1 MDLILLEVFLELLI
15 TNNYVQVKNME
26 KLRLDLN
33 GLHEYQQNRYPYLF
47 IDIAEEVI
55 PGKSARGYKNLNDD
69 DWWFE
74 VHFPGDP
81 NMPGALQ
88 IEAMVQLG
96 ALMVTTLPGNKGKV
110 VYLISA
116 NNLKLMKK
124 ILPGD
129 RLDIETEL
137 LSWKRGMGKCSGA
150 GYVNGEKV
158 CSIDFNIVMP
168 HILEEYK
175 VKKK

>member
-1 MDLILLEVFLELLI
+1 
-15 TNNYVQVKNME
+15 ME

-33 GLHEYQQNRYPYLF
+33 GLHEYQQNRYPYLL
-47 IDIAEEVI
+47 IDVAEEVI
-55 PGKSARGYKNLNDD
+55 PGKRAKGYKNLTVD

-96 ALMVTTLPGNKGKV
+96 ALMVTTLPGNKGKR

-150 GYVNGEKV
+150 GYVNEEKV

-175 VKKK
+175 VKKN

>member
-1 MDLILLEVFLELLI
+1 MKKI
-15 TNNYVQVKNME
+15 K
-26 KLRLDLN
+26 LDLK
-33 GLHEYQQNRYPYLF
+33 GIHKYQQNRYPYLL
-47 IDIAEEVI
+47 IEVAEEII
-55 PGKSARGYKNLNDD
+55 PGKSARGYKNLTMD

-74 VHFPGDP
+74 VHFPDDP

-88 IEAMVQLG
+88 MEAIVQLG

-110 VYLISA
+110 VYLTSA
-116 NNLKLMKK
+116 NNLKLIKK
-124 ILPGD
+124 ILPGV

-137 LSWKRGMGKCSGA
+137 LSWKRGLGKCFGA

-158 CSIDFNIVMP
+158 CSLDFNIVMP

>member
-1 MDLILLEVFLELLI
+1 
-15 TNNYVQVKNME
+15 ME

-33 GLHEYQQNRYPYLF
+33 GLHEYQQNRYPYLL
-47 IDIAEEVI
+47 IDVAEEVV
-55 PGKSARGYKNLNDD
+55 PGKSAKGYKNLTVD

-129 RLDIETEL
+129 RLDLETEL
-137 LSWKRGMGKCSGA
+137 FSWKRGMGKCSGA

-158 CSIDFNIVMP
+158 CSFDFNIVMP
-168 HILEEYK
+168 HILKEYK

>member
-1 MDLILLEVFLELLI
+1 MKKI
-15 TNNYVQVKNME
+15 K
-26 KLRLDLN
+26 LDLK
-33 GLHEYQQNRYPYLF
+33 GIHKYQQNRYPYLL
-47 IDIAEEVI
+47 IEVAEEII
-55 PGKSARGYKNLNDD
+55 PGKSARGYKNLTMD

-74 VHFPGDP
+74 VHFPDDP

-88 IEAMVQLG
+88 MEAIVQLG
-96 ALMVTTLPGNKGKV
+96 ALMVNTLPGNKGKV
-110 VYLISA
+110 VYLTSA
-116 NNLKLMKK
+116 NNLKLIKK
-124 ILPGD
+124 ILPGV

-137 LSWKRGMGKCSGA
+137 LSWKRGLGKCFGA

-158 CSIDFNIVMP
+158 CSLDFNIVMP

>member
-1 MDLILLEVFLELLI
+1 MG
-15 TNNYVQVKNME
+15 
-26 KLRLDLN
+26 KLHLDLN
-33 GLHEYQQNRYPYLF
+33 GLHEYQQNRYPYLL
-47 IDIAEEVI
+47 IDVAEEVI
-55 PGKSARGYKNLNDD
+55 PGKSARGFKNLTIN

-74 VHFPGDP
+74 VHFPGNP
-81 NMPGALQ
+81 MMPGALQ

-110 VYLISA
+110 VYLTSA
-116 NNLKLMKK
+116 NNLKLMQK

-137 LSWKRGMGKCSGA
+137 LRWKRGLGSCTGA

-158 CSIDFNIVMP
+158 CGIDFNIVMP

>member
-1 MDLILLEVFLELLI
+1 M
-15 TNNYVQVKNME
+15 N

-33 GLHEYQQNRYPYLF
+33 GLHEYQQNRYPYLL
-47 IDIAEEVI
+47 IDFAEEVI
-55 PGKSARGYKNLNDD
+55 PGKSAKGFKKLSVD

-124 ILPGD
+124 IMPGD

-137 LSWKRGMGKCSGA
+137 ISWKRGMGKCSGA
-150 GYVNGEKV
+150 GYVNGGKV
-158 CSIDFNIVMP
+158 CSVDFNIVMP
-168 HILEEYK
+168 HILEGYK

>member
-1 MDLILLEVFLELLI
+1 M
-15 TNNYVQVKNME
+15 K

-33 GLHEYQQNRYPYLF
+33 GLHEYQQNRYPYLL
-47 IDIAEEVI
+47 IDVAEEVI
-55 PGKSARGYKNLNDD
+55 PGKSARGYKNLTIN
-69 DWWFE
+69 DWWFD

-81 NMPGALQ
+81 SMPGALQ
-88 IEAMVQLG
+88 METIVQLG

-110 VYLISA
+110 VYLTSA
-116 NNLKLMKK
+116 DNFKLTKK

-137 LSWKRGMGKCSGA
+137 LSWKRGMGKCSGV
-150 GYVNGEKV
+150 GYVNREKV

-168 HILEEYK
+168 HIIEEYK
-175 VKKK
+175 VNKN

>member
-1 MDLILLEVFLELLI
+1 MG
-15 TNNYVQVKNME
+15 
-26 KLRLDLN
+26 KLHLDLN
-33 GLHEYQQNRYPYLF
+33 GLHEYQQNRYPYLL
-47 IDIAEEVI
+47 IDVAEEVV
-55 PGKSARGYKNLNDD
+55 PGKSAKGYKNLTDD

-137 LSWKRGMGKCSGA
+137 LSWKRGMGKCCGA
-150 GYVNGEKV
+150 GYVNGKKV

>member
-1 MDLILLEVFLELLI
+1 MR
-15 TNNYVQVKNME
+15 
-26 KLRLDLN
+26 KLRLGLN
-33 GLHEYQQNRYPYLF
+33 GLHEYQQNRYPYLL
-47 IDIAEEVI
+47 IDVAEEVV
-55 PGKSARGYKNLNDD
+55 PGKSAKGYKNLTVD

-137 LSWKRGMGKCSGA
+137 LSWKRGMGKCFGA

>member
-1 MDLILLEVFLELLI
+1 
-15 TNNYVQVKNME
+15 ME

-33 GLHEYQQNRYPYLF
+33 GLHEYQQNRYPYLL

-55 PGKSARGYKNLNDD
+55 PGKSAKGYKDLTND

-88 IEAMVQLG
+88 IEAIVQLG

-129 RLDIETEL
+129 RFDIETKL
-137 LSWKRGMGKCSGA
+137 LFWKRGMGKCFGV
-150 GYVNGEKV
+150 GYVKGEKV

-168 HILEEYK
+168 HILEKYK
-175 VKKK
+175 VKKN

>member
-1 MDLILLEVFLELLI
+1 
-15 TNNYVQVKNME
+15 ME

-33 GLHEYQQNRYPYLF
+33 GLHEYQQNRYPYLL
-47 IDIAEEVI
+47 IDVADEVI
-55 PGKSARGYKNLNDD
+55 PGKSAKGYKNLTND

-110 VYLISA
+110 VYLTSA
-116 NNLKLMKK
+116 NNLKLIKK

-129 RLDIETEL
+129 RLDIVTEL
-137 LSWKRGMGKCSGA
+137 LRWKRGMGSCTGA
-150 GYVNGEKV
+150 GFVGGEKV
-158 CSIDFNIVMP
+158 CSLDFNIVMP

>member
-1 MDLILLEVFLELLI
+1 MG
-15 TNNYVQVKNME
+15 

-33 GLHEYQQNRYPYLF
+33 GLHDYQQNRYPYLL
-47 IDIAEEVI
+47 IDVAEEVV
-55 PGKSARGYKNLNDD
+55 PGKSAKGYKNLTVD

-88 IEAMVQLG
+88 MEAMVQLG

-137 LSWKRGMGKCSGA
+137 LSWKRGMGKCCGA

>member
-1 MDLILLEVFLELLI
+1 MIV
-15 TNNYVQVKNME
+15 VE
-26 KLRLDLN
+26 KLRLDLK
-33 GLHEYQQNRYPYLF
+33 GLHAYQQNRYPYLL
-47 IDIAEEVI
+47 IDVAEEII
-55 PGKSARGYKNLNDD
+55 PGKSAKGYKNLTIN

-74 VHFPGDP
+74 IHFPGDP
-81 NMPGALQ
+81 SMPGALQ

-150 GYVNGEKV
+150 GYVNEKKV

>member
-1 MDLILLEVFLELLI
+1 
-15 TNNYVQVKNME
+15 ME
-26 KLRLDLN
+26 KLRLDLK
-33 GLHEYQQNRYPYLF
+33 GLHEYQQNRYPYLL
-47 IDIAEEVI
+47 IDVAEEII
-55 PGKSARGYKNLNDD
+55 PGKSALGYKKLTIN

-81 NMPGALQ
+81 MMPGALQ
-88 IEAMVQLG
+88 IEAIVQLG

-110 VYLISA
+110 VYLTSA
-116 NNLKLMKK
+116 NNLKLTKK

-137 LSWKRGMGKCSGA
+137 LRWKRGLGSCTGA
-150 GYVNGEKV
+150 GYVKGEKV
-158 CSIDFNIVMP
+158 CGIDFNIVMP

-175 VKKK
+175 VRNKS

>member
-1 MDLILLEVFLELLI
+1 MG
-15 TNNYVQVKNME
+15 

-33 GLHEYQQNRYPYLF
+33 GLHEYQQNRYPYLL
-47 IDIAEEVI
+47 IDVAEEVI
-55 PGKSARGYKNLNDD
+55 PGKSAKGYKNLSIN
-69 DWWFE
+69 DWWFD

-81 NMPGALQ
+81 SMPGALQ

-110 VYLISA
+110 VYLTSA
-116 NNLKLMKK
+116 NNLKLIKK

-129 RLDIETEL
+129 RLEIKTEL
-137 LSWKRGMGKCSGA
+137 LKWRRGLGSCTGV
-150 GYVNGEKV
+150 GYVNGEQV
-158 CSIDFNIVMP
+158 CGVDFNIVMP

-175 VKKK
+175 VKKKS

>member
-1 MDLILLEVFLELLI
+1 
-15 TNNYVQVKNME
+15 ME

-33 GLHEYQQNRYPYLF
+33 GLHEYQQNRYPYLL
-47 IDIAEEVI
+47 IDIAEEII
-55 PGKSARGYKNLNDD
+55 PGKSARGYKNLTVD

-116 NNLKLMKK
+116 NNLKLIKK

-129 RLDIETEL
+129 RLDIETHL
-137 LSWKRGMGKCSGA
+137 LSWKRGIGKCSGS
-150 GYVNGEKV
+150 GYVKGEKV